1 LQVGVTPTAKRIVL
15 GAIEGLV
22 SLVGVTPT
30 CKHVTLR
37 AITKLVSNSVNARS
51 HRGTGLT
58 QKFLEK
64 KEEKKKKKKTK
75 KRPKKAPRK
84 GLGTN

>member
-37 AITKLVSNSVNARS
+37 AIEVLVSNSVNARS
-51 HRGTGLT
+51 HRGTGLA

-64 KEEKKKKKKTK
+64 KKKKRRKKEEKKTK
-75 KRPKKAPRK
+75 KSPSK
-84 GLGTN
+84 GAGY

>member
-1 LQVGVTPTAKRIVL
+1 MQVGVTPTAKRIVL

-64 KEEKKKKKKTK
+64 KRRKKEEKKDQKKTK
-75 KRPKKAPRK
+75 KSPSK
-84 GLGTN
+84 GAGY